1 VSEEPAE
8 CHIALEDFE
17 DLARL
22 ACSYQAH
29 PRRIFSFVRDGSSDN
44 DGGGGDDVGGNIS
57 SNKDDSSSSNKDD
70 GNSSNK
76 DDNGGGI
83 RVAATALNLANT
95 LAVMYAP
102 LPKDGRYVSYAIDGG
117 RERTDVVDAASNAAS
132 YAPIIHVNSEPCLT
146 HMEVGPPAD
155 DIPDVLHPIE
165 LADLGSL
172 ARLTYDPDFPD
183 EPDPVIYAVPVGGLW
198 ALGYVAAYEMEE
210 AHYVFYHVMRDAK
223 PDKPFLRYGH
233 DRAQEP
239 ELSDRIEH
247 GYVYM
252 PIVTVRDQHPIFG
265 FDAHHR

>member
-1 VSEEPAE
+1 MSEEPVE
-8 CHIALEDFE
+8 CHIALESFE

-29 PRRIFSFVRDGSSDN
+29 PRRIFSFVRDGGSGSGGGRDDADGSGN
-44 DGGGGDDVGGNIS
+44 GVGGNGVGGNGNGGSGGGGGT
-57 SNKDDSSSSNKDD
+57 
-70 GNSSNK
+70 
-76 DDNGGGI
+76 

-95 LAVMYAP
+95 LVVMYAP
-102 LPKDGRYVSYAIDGG
+102 LPKDGRYISYAIDGG
-117 RERTDVVDAASNAAS
+117 KERAGVVDAASNAAS

-146 HMEVGPPAD
+146 HMEFGPPAD
-155 DIPDVLHPIE
+155 DMPDVFHPIE

-183 EPDPVIYAVPVGGLW
+183 DPDPVIYAVPVGGLW
-198 ALGYVAAYEMEE
+198 ALGYVAAYDMEE
-210 AHYVFYHVMRDAK
+210 SHYVFYHVMRDAK

-265 FDAHHR
+265 FDAHGQ

>member
-1 VSEEPAE
+1 MSEEAAE
-8 CHIALEDFE
+8 CHIELESFE

-22 ACSYQAH
+22 ACSYQSH
-29 PRRIFSFVRDGSSDN
+29 PRRIFSFVRDGSGDGSGGDADGNDGSDGS
-44 DGGGGDDVGGNIS
+44 DGGGT
-57 SNKDDSSSSNKDD
+57 
-70 GNSSNK
+70 
-76 DDNGGGI
+76 
-83 RVAATALNLANT
+83 RVAATAFNLANT

-102 LPKDGRYVSYAIDGG
+102 LPKNGRYVSYVIDGG
-117 RERTDVVDAASNAAS
+117 RECTDVVDAASNAAS

-146 HMEVGPPAD
+146 HMETGLPAD

-198 ALGYVAAYEMEE
+198 ALGYVTAYDMEE
-210 AHYVFYHVMRDAK
+210 PHYVFYHVMRDAK

-233 DRAQEP
+233 DKAQEP

>member
-1 VSEEPAE
+1 MSEEPAE
-8 CHIALEDFE
+8 CHIPLESFE

-29 PRRIFSFVRDGSSDN
+29 PRRIFSFVRG
-44 DGGGGDDVGGNIS
+44 GGGGDDSGGEGGSDNNG
-57 SNKDDSSSSNKDD
+57 SNSDDDD
-70 GNSSNK
+70 G
-76 DDNGGGI
+76 GT

-95 LAVMYAP
+95 LVVMYAP
-102 LPKDGRYVSYAIDGG
+102 LPKDGRYVSYVIDGG
-117 RERTDVVDAASNAAS
+117 RERADVVDAASNAAS

-146 HMEVGPPAD
+146 HMEVGPAAD
-155 DIPDVLHPIE
+155 DIPDAFHPIE

-198 ALGYVAAYEMEE
+198 ALGYAVAYDMEE
-210 AHYVFYHVMRDAK
+210 SHYVFYHVMLDAK

-247 GYVYM
+247 GHVYM
-252 PIVTVRDQHPIFG
+252 PIVTVRDPHPIFG
-265 FDAHHR
+265 FAAHSR

>member
-1 VSEEPAE
+1 MSEEPAE
-8 CHIALEDFE
+8 CHIALESFE

-29 PRRIFSFVRDGSSDN
+29 PRRIFSFVRDDSS
-44 DGGGGDDVGGNIS
+44 GGGGDHDANGSGSNGDGVS
-57 SNKDDSSSSNKDD
+57 SNSNHNSNDND
-70 GNSSNK
+70 GS
-76 DDNGGGI
+76 GGT

-132 YAPIIHVNSEPCLT
+132 YAPMIHVNSEPCLT
-146 HMEVGPPAD
+146 HMEMNPPAD
-155 DIPDVLHPIE
+155 DIPDGLHPIE

-183 EPDPVIYAVPVGGLW
+183 DPDPVIYAVPVGGLW
-198 ALGYVAAYEMEE
+198 ALGYVVAYDMEE
-210 AHYVFYHVMRDAK
+210 SHYVFYHVMLDAK
-223 PDKPFLRYGH
+223 PGKPFLRYGH
-233 DRAQEP
+233 DRVQEP

>member
-1 VSEEPAE
+1 MSEEPAE
-8 CHIALEDFE
+8 CHIGLESFE

-29 PRRIFSFVRDGSSDN
+29 PRRIFSFVMDDGGDGSGSDA
-44 DGGGGDDVGGNIS
+44 DVGGE
-57 SNKDDSSSSNKDD
+57 D
-70 GNSSNK
+70 GNGGNGIGNNSSGN
-76 DDNGGGI
+76 NGGGT
-83 RVAATALNLANT
+83 RVAATVFNLANT
-95 LAVMYAP
+95 LVVMYAP

-117 RERTDVVDAASNAAS
+117 RERTDVVDAASNSAS

-146 HMEVGPPAD
+146 HMEADPPAD

-165 LADLGSL
+165 LADMGSL

-198 ALGYVAAYEMEE
+198 AMGYVVSYDMEE
-210 AHYVFYHVMRDAK
+210 SHYVFYHVMRDAK

-265 FDAHHR
+265 FDAHSR

>member
-1 VSEEPAE
+1 MSEEPAE
-8 CHIALEDFE
+8 CHIPLESFE

-29 PRRIFSFVRDGSSDN
+29 PRRIFSFVRDDGGDAGGNDADAGGEEGSGGNGIGNNSSG
-44 DGGGGDDVGGNIS
+44 DGGGN
-57 SNKDDSSSSNKDD
+57 
-70 GNSSNK
+70 NSGS
-76 DDNGGGI
+76 GEGT
-83 RVAATALNLANT
+83 RVAATVFNLANT
-95 LAVMYAP
+95 LVVMYAP
-102 LPKDGRYVSYAIDGG
+102 LPKDGRYVSYVIDGG
-117 RERTDVVDAASNAAS
+117 RERADVVDAASNSAS

-146 HMEVGPPAD
+146 HMEADPPAD

-198 ALGYVAAYEMEE
+198 ALGYVVAYDMEE
-210 AHYVFYHVMRDAK
+210 SHYVFYHVMRDAK

-233 DRAQEP
+233 DRAQKP

-265 FDAHHR
+265 FDAHRR